1 MNRTIS
7 RRAIITGGTTTGA
20 ALLGAYAGASAGL
33 AADDASP
40 LSQLPWPYQKLD
52 PEGTRS
58 RAYGAFFE
66 GGCMYA
72 VVEAVAGQ
80 VAEGLGDPYTRFPFK
95 LSTYGGG
102 GVSAWGTLCG
112 TCNGAAMALSFFR
125 TGRARSDL
133 VSELFAWYEDTPL
146 PTHVPAAPVRVARG
160 FEMPSSRAGSTLC
173 HVSITRWVRT
183 AAFESFSPQRLER
196 CARVAADVAG
206 RVAEL
211 LNRPAD
217 AATGRLASAQAS
229 ECLGCHAKGKQ
240 TPGEPE
246 VESRMECATCHEPH
260 EPEAAT
266 VTKR

>member
-1 MNRTIS
+1 MNQIIS

-20 ALLGAYAGASAGL
+20 ALLGAYAGANAGL
-33 AADDASP
+33 ASSEPSA
-40 LSQLPWPYQKLD
+40 LSDLPWPYQKLD
-52 PEGTRS
+52 PELTRS
-58 RAYGAFFE
+58 RAYGAFFK

-80 VAEGLGDPYTRFPFK
+80 VAEGLGDPYIHFPFK

-125 TGRARSDL
+125 TGKARSDL
-133 VSELFAWYEDTPL
+133 VSELLAWYEDTPL
-146 PTHVPAAPVRVARG
+146 PVHAPAAPINVARG

-183 AAFESFSPQRLER
+183 AGFESFSQERLER

-217 AATGRLASAQAS
+217 ATAGRLMSEQAS
-229 ECLGCHAKGKQ
+229 ECLGCHAKGMQ
-240 TPGEPE
+240 APGEPE
-246 VESRMECATCHEPH
+246 VESRMECTTCHEPH
-260 EPEAAT
+260 ETETAT